1 MNLKLKTF
9 GITLSLILMMTF
21 NLSAQGL
28 SLSGYARNY
37 TGVLLNDTNNYSIL
51 QNTFNLNLEHS
62 QDNVAFKIN
71 PLIYQYANE
80 EPVFGIREAYLDIF
94 FNSMDF
100 RIGKQQIIWGKADG
114 VFITDIVS
122 PKNLDEFLL
131 PDFDEI
137 RIGTTSL
144 KANYYYGNS
153 AFELVLIPAF
163 TSTKLAEAPSIWART
178 PDFPGSVEIVN
189 DYSNKAIDKSLENSE
204 AFFKFSGVSSLI
216 DYELMAGY
224 AWDDDPTMYITPEF
238 GVVNGAPGLTKV
250 TLAPE
255 HNRLSILGASTSADV
270 MGYVIR
276 TEAAYYAGKNF
287 SAVNATSLPFDIL
300 EKDYIHYL
308 IGTDFSIGETKL
320 SAQFMQEYIL
330 DYDDLI
336 VQPEQS
342 NMATFLAM
350 RSFINETLTLQLF
363 TYYDITNEDALIRPT
378 VSYDLADGFEILG
391 GANIFMAGINNDY
404 TSYFG
409 YFDDN
414 DMVYLKLKYS
424 F

>member
-1 MNLKLKTF
+1 MKIKLKTF
-9 GITLSLILMMTF
+9 WITLLLILMMTI

-37 TGVLLNDTNNYSIL
+37 TGVLLNDTNNFSIL

-71 PLIYQYANE
+71 PMIYQYANE
-80 EPVFGIREAYLDIF
+80 DPIFGIREAYLDIF
-94 FNSMDF
+94 FDSMDF

-144 KANYYYGNS
+144 KADYYLGNS
-153 AFELVLIPAF
+153 AFELVWIPAF

-178 PDFPGSVEIVN
+178 PDFPQSVEVVN
-189 DYSNKAIDKSLENSE
+189 DYSQKAIEPSLENSE

-238 GVVNGAPGLTKV
+238 GFVNGGPALTKV
-250 TLAPE
+250 TLAPQ
-255 HNRLSILGASTSADV
+255 HNRLSILGASTSADI

-276 TEAAYYAGKNF
+276 TEAAYYSGKDF
-287 SAVNATSLPFDIL
+287 SAINATSLPFDIK
-300 EKDYIHYL
+300 EKDYLHYL
-308 IGTDFSIGETKL
+308 VGTDFSIGETKL
-320 SAQFMQEYIL
+320 SAQFIQEYIL
-330 DYDDLI
+330 DYDEAI
-336 VQPEQS
+336 VQEEFS
-342 NMATFLAM
+342 NMATFLAT

-363 TYYDITNEDALIRPT
+363 TYYDIINEDALIRPT
-378 VSYDLADGFEILG
+378 ISYDLSDGFEIQG
-391 GANIFMAGINNDY
+391 GANIFTAGINNDY

>member
-1 MNLKLKTF
+1 MKLKLKTF
-9 GITLSLILMMTF
+9 GITLSLILMMTV

-28 SLSGYARNY
+28 SLSGYAKNY

-71 PLIYQYANE
+71 PLIYQYANK
-80 EPVFGIREAYLDIF
+80 EPIFGIREAYLDIF
-94 FNSMDF
+94 FDSMDF

-163 TSTKLAEAPSIWART
+163 TSTKLAEAPSLWART
-178 PDFPGSVEIVN
+178 PDFSESVEIVN
-189 DYSNKAIDKSLENSE
+189 DYSKKAIKQSLENSE
-204 AFFKFSGVSSLI
+204 AFFKFFGVSSLL

-238 GVVNGAPGLTKV
+238 GVVNGAPALTKV
-250 TLAPE
+250 TLAPQ
-255 HNRLSILGASTSADV
+255 HNRLSILGASISADV

-276 TEAAYYAGKNF
+276 TEAAYYGGKNF
-287 SAVNATSLPFDIL
+287 SAINATSLPFDIK
-300 EKDYIHYL
+300 EKDYLHYL

-330 DYDDLI
+330 DYNEAI
-336 VQPEQS
+336 VQPEYS

-378 VSYDLADGFEILG
+378 ISYDLADGFEILG